1 MSTMGVV
8 VQEMIDAR
16 AAGVIFTADPVTGN
30 PFHMIITGNYGLGE
44 VRTIFH
50 FTKNITLNI

>member
-1 MSTMGVV
+1 MGVV